1 MDCRKPERVLFSD
14 ESDFFVPG
22 KHSRFIRIRNRE
34 QLSPAHCNELV
45 KEPKRMFWGSFSF
58 SVVASLMPIEGMM
71 NLRKYNDV
79 IERTAIPDM
88 RKAFPDGGGKFQ
100 DIVPCLSSEK
110 VKTNF
115 RKQN

>member
-1 MDCRKPERVLFSD
+1 
-14 ESDFFVPG
+14 
-22 KHSRFIRIRNRE
+22 
-34 QLSPAHCNELV
+34 
-45 KEPKRMFWGSFSF
+45 
-58 SVVASLMPIEGMM
+58 MPIEDMM

-88 RKAFPDGGGKFQ
+88 RNAFPDGGVKFQ
-100 DIVPCLSSEK
+100 KIVPCLSSEK

>member
-1 MDCRKPERVLFSD
+1 
-14 ESDFFVPG
+14 
-22 KHSRFIRIRNRE
+22 
-34 QLSPAHCNELV
+34 
-45 KEPKRMFWGSFSF
+45 MFWGSFSF
-58 SVVASLMPIEGMM
+58 SAVASLMPIEGMM
-71 NLRKYNDV
+71 NLRKYNDL